1 MRSCAS
7 CAVHTDANLSCARC
21 RTDYCSPEC
30 QKADWTSV
38 VHKNVCK
45 GIARARRDTD
55 VEAQS
60 RALARVSHMS
70 GGAPG
75 DARCLFCLD

>member
-1 MRSCAS
+1 MQ
-7 CAVHTDANLSCARC
+7 TDANLSCMRC
-21 RTDYCSPEC
+21 RTDYCSRAC
-30 QKADWTSV
+30 QKADWGSGG
-38 VHKNVCK
+38 HKDTCK

-55 VEAQS
+55 LDAQS
-60 RALARVSHMS
+60 CALARVSHMS